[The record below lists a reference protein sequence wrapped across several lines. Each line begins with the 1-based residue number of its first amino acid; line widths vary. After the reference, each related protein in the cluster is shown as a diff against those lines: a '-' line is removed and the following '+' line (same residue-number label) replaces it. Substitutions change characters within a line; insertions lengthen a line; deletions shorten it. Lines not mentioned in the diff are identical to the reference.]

1 MFEGECV
8 CVSER
13 ERQRGRDD
21 YRFVLS
27 SSFGPE
33 TTHPTTDDD
42 DDDDDG
48 SNVDDAKADQRRFG
62 R

>member
-1 MFEGECV
+1 MLEGECARET
-8 CVSER
+8 ER

-27 SSFGPE
+27 SSFRPE

-42 DDDDDG
+42 DDDV
-48 SNVDDAKADQRRFG
+48 SNVADAKADQRRFG